1 MARRK
6 KDKKSLIISLIVV
19 IVLAVVATY
28 SDGVIPEKGG
38 YTLSEDSG
46 YVHFIDIG
54 QGSATLVTCGD
65 KSLLIDTG
73 EKDYSDTLISYINS
87 CGIDTLDYVIASHP
101 HSDHIGGMADVINRF
116 TIGTFLTPELTE
128 RNTPDTRVYE
138 KMIDAL
144 IDKEVNSVYSEVGA
158 KYTLCDGVTFEFL
171 GPCEQTDDL
180 NNMSAIVKL
189 NVNGTE
195 FMILGDAEK
204 QELSSVYQAYP
215 YADYKADILAMG
227 HHGSSTSI
235 YKSFLNAVD
244 ADVAVISCGRN
255 NSYGHPHKEALDYI
269 DKNNITAYRTDLEGD
284 IVFECDADGYRRY
297 EKQ

>member
-1 MARRK
+1 MARKR
-6 KDKKSLIISLIVV
+6 KDKKSIIISLIIV
-19 IVLAVVATY
+19 IILAVIATG
-28 SDGVIPEKGG
+28 SEGTIPEKGG
-38 YTLSEDSG
+38 FTLSEDSG

-73 EKDYSDTLISYINS
+73 EKDYSDILISYINS

-101 HSDHIGGMADVINRF
+101 HSDHIGGMADVINSF
-116 TIGTFLTPELTE
+116 AIGTFLTPELTKS
-128 RNTPDTRVYE
+128 NTPDSRVYE
-138 KMIDAL
+138 RMLDAL
-144 IDKEVNSVYSEVGA
+144 IDKDVNSEYTEAGA

-180 NNMSAIVKL
+180 NNMSAVIKL

-195 FMILGDAEK
+195 LMLLGDAEK
-204 QELSSVYQAYP
+204 QELSSVYETNP

-235 YKSFLNAVD
+235 YDKFLDAVD

-255 NSYGHPHKEALDYI
+255 NSYGHPHRETLDYI
-269 DKNNITAYRTDLEGD
+269 GENKITAYRTDLEGD
-284 IVFECDADGYRRY
+284 IVFECSADGYRRT